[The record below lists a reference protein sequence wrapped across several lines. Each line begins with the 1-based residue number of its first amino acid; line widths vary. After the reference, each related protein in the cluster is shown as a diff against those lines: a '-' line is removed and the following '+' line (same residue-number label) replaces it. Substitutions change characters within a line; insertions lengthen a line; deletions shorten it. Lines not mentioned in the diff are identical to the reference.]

1 MNIQSHTINPRRI
14 TSGRAALA
22 TIALSVIAFGAIVGP
37 ASAETKP
44 SASPLKCVGAAE
56 QKAALSYGVQAINSH
71 IAALNARRTA
81 AQSIVR
87 AEIVARIDLRLA
99 EAQAR
104 LTKVTTHQAN
114 LNTRCP

>member
-1 MNIQSHTINPRRI
+1 MNLRSHTINPRRI
-14 TSGRAALA
+14 STGRKALV
-22 TIALSVIAFGAIVGP
+22 TVALSVVAFGAIVGP
-37 ASAETKP
+37 ASADTAP
-44 SASPLKCVGAAE
+44 SAAPLKCVGAAE

-81 AQSIVR
+81 AQSIGR

-104 LTKVTTHQAN
+104 LTKVTTHQSKLA
-114 LNTRCP
+114 TRCP

>member
-1 MNIQSHTINPRRI
+1 MNIRSHTINPRRI
-14 TSGRAALA
+14 STGRNALV
-22 TIALSVIAFGAIVGP
+22 TVALSVVAFGAIVGP
-37 ASAETKP
+37 ASADTAP
-44 SASPLKCVGAAE
+44 SAAPLKCVGAAE

-81 AQSIVR
+81 AQNIGR

-104 LTKVTTHQAN
+104 LTKVTAHQAN

>member
-14 TSGRAALA
+14 STGRTALA

-37 ASAETKP
+37 AGADTTP
-44 SASPLKCVGAAE
+44 PASPLKCVGAAD

-81 AQSIVR
+81 AQGIGR
-87 AEIVARIDLRLA
+87 ADIVARIDLRLA

-104 LTKVTTHQAN
+104 LTKVTAHQAN

>member
-14 TSGRAALA
+14 SSVRTAVA

-56 QKAALSYGVQAINSH
+56 QKAALGYGVQAINAH
-71 IAALNARRTA
+71 IAALNARRAA
-81 AQSIVR
+81 AQTAGR
-87 AEIVARIDLRLA
+87 TDIVARIDLHLA